1 MNPSADIFEALA
13 ALPDRT
19 PAQRAADERSAAI
32 LRFRGEHFPHY
43 DEEPEVWNSA
53 QVEDIVAER
62 VMDVLHELLEELPAS
77 SKRARELLQARVM
90 EVAAS

>member
-1 MNPSADIFEALA
+1 VTTPADIFEALA
-13 ALPDRT
+13 QLPGRS
-19 PAQRAADERSAAI
+19 AAEREADLRSAAI

-43 DEEPEVWNSA
+43 DEEETFTED
-53 QVEDIVAER
+53 QVEDIVAEQI
-62 VMDVLHELLEELPAS
+62 VVVLHELIDELPAS

>member
-1 MNPSADIFEALA
+1 MTTPADIFEVLA

-32 LRFRGEHFPHY
+32 LRFRGEHFPHF
-43 DEEPEVWNSA
+43 DEDETFTED

-62 VMDVLHELLEELPAS
+62 VMDVLHELIEELPAS